1 MDGYDDVNWKNIWV
15 TGKVMNMLIT
25 HKNKTKKYMFDETIN
40 DQPRTSMQNNN
51 FELSIAS
58 M

>member
-1 MDGYDDVNWKNIWV
+1 MDGYVDVSWKNIWV
-15 TGKVMNMLIT
+15 MGKVMNMFIT

-40 DQPRTSMQNNN
+40 VQPQTSMQNNN
-51 FELSIAS
+51 FKLSIAS